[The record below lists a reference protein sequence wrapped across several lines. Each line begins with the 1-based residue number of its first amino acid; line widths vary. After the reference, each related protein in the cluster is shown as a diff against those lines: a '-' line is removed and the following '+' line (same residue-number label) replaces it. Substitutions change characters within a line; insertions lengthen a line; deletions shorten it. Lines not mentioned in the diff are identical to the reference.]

1 MNRREFLRKVG
12 FAGVLAA
19 AVSAGLAL
27 PKKVWAAW
35 NQQAFRSKT
44 TSEALNQVHGSESMI
59 DSDKIFMKAPDIAEN
74 GAVVPVT
81 IQADLTNV
89 ESISLLVDENPNP
102 LAAHYQVG
110 KGLRPYVSTR
120 IKMGKTS
127 AVHAVVKADGQLM
140 KATKEI
146 KVTIGGCGG

>member
-1 MNRREFLRKVG
+1 MKRREFLRKVG
-12 FAGVLAA
+12 FAGVIAT
-19 AVSAGLAL
+19 AVSAGLSL
-27 PKKVWAAW
+27 PKRAWAAW

-74 GAVVPVT
+74 GAVVPIT
-81 IQADLTNV
+81 IQADLPNV

>member
-1 MNRREFLRKVG
+1 MNRREFLKKVG

-19 AVSAGLAL
+19 AVCAGLAL

-74 GAVVPVT
+74 GAVVPIT
-81 IQADLTNV
+81 IQADLPNV

>member
-35 NQQAFRSKT
+35 NEQAFRSRT
-44 TSEALNQVHGSESMI
+44 TSDALNKVYGTESLT
-59 DSDKIFMKAPDIAEN
+59 DSNKVFLQAPDIAEN
-74 GAVVPVT
+74 GAVVPIT
-81 IQADLTNV
+81 IQADLPNV
-89 ESISLLVDENPNP
+89 ETISLLVDENPTP
-102 LAAHYQVG
+102 LAVHYHIC

-127 AVHAVVKADGQLM
+127 AVHAVVKSDGQLL
-140 KATKEI
+140 KTTKEI

>member
-1 MNRREFLRKVG
+1 MKRREFLRKVG
-12 FAGVLAA
+12 FAGVIAV
-19 AVSAGLAL
+19 AVSAGLSL
-27 PKKVWAAW
+27 PKRAWAAW

-74 GAVVPVT
+74 GAVVPIT
-81 IQADLTNV
+81 IQADLPNV

>member
-1 MNRREFLRKVG
+1 MNRREFLKKAG
-12 FAGVLAA
+12 FAGHAR
-19 AVSAGLAL
+19 SCGFSRTNF
-27 PKKVWAAW
+27 PKIWAAW
-35 NQQAFRSKT
+35 NEQAFKAKKT
-44 TSEALNQVHGSESMI
+44 PDALNKIYGTESLT

-74 GAVVPVT
+74 GAVVPIT
-81 IQADLTNV
+81 IQADLPNV
-89 ESISLLVDENPNP
+89 ESISLVDENPNP
-102 LAAHYQVG
+102 LAAHYKVG

-140 KATKEI
+140 KTTKEI